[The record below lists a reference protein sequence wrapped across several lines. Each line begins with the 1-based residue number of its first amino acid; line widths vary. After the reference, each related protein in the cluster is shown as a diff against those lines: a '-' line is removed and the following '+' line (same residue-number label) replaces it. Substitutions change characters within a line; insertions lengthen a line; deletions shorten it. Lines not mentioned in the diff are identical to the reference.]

1 MINDRPTRLIVN
13 LDALLRNYE
22 KLNNLGDKKV
32 GLAIVKAN
40 SYGLGSKVISK
51 LLYENGVR
59 HFAVATFEEALE
71 LKEVIKESLILVLG
85 VTNPK
90 NVKYAVENNISLTCP
105 SKEWLEEAIKEL
117 DSITGKLKVHV
128 KIETGMN
135 RIGTFEEKEIL
146 EIDEL
151 LDYPKVEF
159 EGVFSHYS
167 NADGEN
173 NDYDDYQTANFNRLV
188 ALFKHKPRY
197 VHIENSAGTVKYNDK
212 GTKVGYG
219 ISYETSEDEYIATVP
234 IGYAD
239 GLLRRAQGFKLN
251 VAGEECEI
259 VGRVCMDQLMV
270 RCSEKIKVGDDVL
283 VFGEY
288 NNQKISVDEFADYQ
302 KTISYEIFCCINQ
315 RVPRKYYLNN
325 TEL

>member
-22 KLNNLGDKKV
+22 KLNNLSDKKV
-32 GLAIVKAN
+32 GLAVVKAN

-159 EGVFSHYS
+159 EGVFSK
-167 NADGEN
+167 
-173 NDYDDYQTANFNRLV
+173 L
-188 ALFKHKPRY
+188 L
-197 VHIENSAGTVKYNDK
+197 
-212 GTKVGYG
+212 
-219 ISYETSEDEYIATVP
+219 ISID
-234 IGYAD
+234 
-239 GLLRRAQGFKLN
+239 
-251 VAGEECEI
+251 
-259 VGRVCMDQLMV
+259 
-270 RCSEKIKVGDDVL
+270 
-283 VFGEY
+283 
-288 NNQKISVDEFADYQ
+288 
-302 KTISYEIFCCINQ
+302 
-315 RVPRKYYLNN
+315 
-325 TEL
+325 